1 MIHKTKGIVLHRF
14 KYSDSKYIAKIYTK
28 QFGLQSYMVFGANSK
43 KGRMQINLLQPL
55 FPLDMQVYHK
65 ETVELQKVKEI
76 AVLYPVN
83 SFSVDII
90 KNSLAVFIA
99 EFILKTLK
107 ENDADEKLFEFIL
120 NSIKI
125 LESLNENMNNFHLVF
140 FFQLSKYLGI
150 KPENNYSETHKIFDL
165 QSGRFVVGNPT
176 HKNFLNEKISKKFSD
191 LFYASLEQSN
201 KLKLSVHERRYLL
214 DTIIKF
220 YNIHLD
226 RPGELK
232 SLKVLSEVF
241 S

>member
-28 QFGLQSYMVFGANSK
+28 QFGLQSYMIFGANSK

-65 ETVELQKVKEI
+65 ETVEMQKVKEI

-90 KNSLAVFIA
+90 KNSLAVFTA

-107 ENDADEKLFEFIL
+107 ENDADEELFEFIL

-125 LESLNENMNNFHLVF
+125 LESSNENMNNFHLVF
-140 FFQLSKYLGI
+140 FFLLTKYLGI
-150 KPENNYSETHKIFDL
+150 KPENNFSETHTVFDL
-165 QSGRFVVGNPT
+165 QAGRFVVGNPA
-176 HKNFLNEKISKKFSD
+176 HKYFLNEKISNKFRD
-191 LFYASLEQSN
+191 LFDASLEQSN
-201 KLKLSVHERRYLL
+201 KLKFSVYERRFLL
-214 DTIIKF
+214 DTVIKF

-232 SLKVLSEVF
+232 SLKVLSEIF

>member
-14 KYSDSKYIAKIYTK
+14 KFSDSRYIAKIYTK
-28 QFGLQSYMVFGANSK
+28 HFGLQTYMIFGTNSK

-65 ETVELQKVKEI
+65 ETLEIQKVKEI
-76 AVLYPVN
+76 AVHYAVN
-83 SFSVDII
+83 SFSTDII
-90 KNSLAVFIA
+90 KNSLVVFTA
-99 EFILKTLK
+99 EFLLKILK
-107 ENDADEKLFEFIL
+107 ENDNDEKLFEFIL

-125 LESLNENMNNFHLVF
+125 LENSSQNMNNFHLVF
-140 FFQLSKYLGI
+140 FFLLTEYLGI
-150 KPENNYSETHKIFDL
+150 KPENNYSKTRTIFDL

-176 HKNFLNEKISKKFSD
+176 HKYFLNEKFSQKFKDLFDASIGHSNRLKFSV
-191 LFYASLEQSN
+191 Y
-201 KLKLSVHERRYLL
+201 ERRYLL
-214 DTIIKF
+214 DAVIKF

-232 SLKVLSEVF
+232 SLKVLSEIF

>member
-28 QFGLQSYMVFGANSK
+28 QFGLQSYMIFGANSK

-65 ETVELQKVKEI
+65 ETVEMQKVKEI

-90 KNSLAVFIA
+90 KNSLAVFTA

-107 ENDADEKLFEFIL
+107 ENDADEELFEFIL

-125 LESLNENMNNFHLVF
+125 LENSNENMNNFHLVF
-140 FFQLSKYLGI
+140 IFLLTKYLGI
-150 KPENNYSETHKIFDL
+150 KPENNFSETHTVFDL
-165 QSGRFVVGNPT
+165 RSGRFIVGNPT
-176 HKNFLNEKISKKFSD
+176 HKYFLNEKISNKFND
-191 LFYASLEQSN
+191 LFDASLEQSN
-201 KLKLSVHERRYLL
+201 KLKFSVYERRFLL
-214 DTIIKF
+214 DTVIKF

-232 SLKVLSEVF
+232 SLKVLSEIF

>member
-14 KYSDSKYIAKIYTK
+14 KFSDSRYIAKIYTK
-28 QFGLQSYMVFGANSK
+28 HFGLQTYMFYGANSK

-65 ETVELQKVKEI
+65 ETLEMQKVKEI

-83 SFSVDII
+83 SFSNDII
-90 KNSLAVFIA
+90 KNSLVAFTA
-99 EFILKTLK
+99 EFLLKILK

-120 NSIKI
+120 NSIKV
-125 LESLNENMNNFHLVF
+125 LENSNENMNNFHLAF
-140 FFQLSKYLGI
+140 FFLLTEYLGI
-150 KPENNYSETHKIFDL
+150 KPKNNYSETHTIFDL
-165 QSGRFVVGNPT
+165 QSGRFVVGIPP
-176 HKNFLNEKISKKFSD
+176 HKDFLNEKFSKKFKD
-191 LFYASLEQSN
+191 LFDTSIEQSN
-201 KLKLSVHERRYLL
+201 KLKFSVYERRYLL
-214 DTIIKF
+214 DAVIKF

-232 SLKVLSEVF
+232 SLKVLSEIF